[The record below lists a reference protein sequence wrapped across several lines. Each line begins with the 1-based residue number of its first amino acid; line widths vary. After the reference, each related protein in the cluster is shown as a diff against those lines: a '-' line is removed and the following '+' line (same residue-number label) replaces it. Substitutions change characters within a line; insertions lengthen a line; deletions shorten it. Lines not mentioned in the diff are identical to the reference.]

1 MLKILKKLFYFLSIV
16 LLYFIV
22 KEFLQLY
29 NYTYGIHPFLA
40 YFSLIVFLGILIYF
54 VAIPILQILK
64 MPRNYA
70 PAKDLNE
77 KQKVLEYRINN
88 FKKNKFLKEKNIS
101 VEEMEISE
109 ENYIKTIAF
118 IDDEAHRL
126 RKAYV
131 NRLFYSTA
139 VSQNGF
145 IDAVLILSA
154 SVNLVKNI
162 FILYHGR
169 VSNRDLW
176 EIAKRVYMN
185 VAIGGSESVAYATE
199 EIYSKLATESMR
211 SIPFADKILGSVTDG
226 FVNAM
231 LLTRVSLITENYC
244 KKLYISSDK
253 ELYPTISAVHQTTKH
268 LVSEAMDRLK
278 KMIFIESAKKGS
290 DMITKGL
297 NSIFDPVKD
306 FVGEKFG
313 WK

>member
-1 MLKILKKLFYFLSIV
+1 MKIVKKIFYFVSIV
-16 LLYFIV
+16 FLYFIF
-22 KEFLQLY
+22 KEFIQLY
-29 NYTYGIHPFLA
+29 SYTYGINP
-40 YFSLIVFLGILIYF
+40 YFGYATALFFLGIIIYF
-54 VAIPILQILK
+54 VLIPVIQIIK
-64 MPRNYA
+64 MPRHYA
-70 PAKDLNE
+70 PTNNLND
-77 KQKVLEYRINN
+77 KSTVITARFKNFSNN
-88 FKKNKFLKEKNIS
+88 KILKEKGIRLDG
-101 VEEMEISE
+101 VDPTEEEYNRVI
-109 ENYIKTIAF
+109 TIL
-118 IDDEAHRL
+118 DEEAHRI

-162 FILYHGR
+162 FIIYHGR

-176 EIAKRVYMN
+176 EIAKRVYLN

-231 LLTRVSLITENYC
+231 LLTRISIITENYC
-244 KKLYISSDK
+244 KMIYISSDRQ
-253 ELYPTISAVHQTTKH
+253 LYPTISAVHQTTKH
-268 LVSEAMDRLK
+268 LVSEVMDRLK

-290 DMITKGL
+290 DALTKGF
-297 NSIFDPVKD
+297 NYIFDPVKD
-306 FVGEKFG
+306 FVGDKFG